1 MTMHTART
9 ILLAA
14 TLPLVAAAGMP
25 GQAAAAIPTSLSGS
39 WAMRGSGPAGLVA
52 AGGRIA
58 TLQVRQ
64 RGGALTIAIRSGT
77 RTYAAA
83 GTYDYPKPS
92 LRFSWRMPA
101 AGTVRF
107 TGSVQAGGSRAIG
120 NWIDDHGDDGG
131 VVLIRLR

>member
-14 TLPLVAAAGMP
+14 TLPLVAAAAIP
-25 GQAAAAIPTSLSGS
+25 SAAAAIPTSLSGS

-52 AGGRIA
+52 VGGRIA

-64 RGGALTIAIRSGT
+64 RGHALAIAIRSGT
-77 RTYAAA
+77 RTYAAT
-83 GTYDYPKPS
+83 GTYGYPTPT

-107 TGSVQAGGSRAIG
+107 TGSVQAGGARAIG

>member
-1 MTMHTART
+1 MTMHIART
-9 ILLAA
+9 IILAA
-14 TLPLVAAAGMP
+14 ALPLAANATGTAT
-25 GQAAAAIPTSLSGS
+25 AATRPASLSGS
-39 WAMRGSGPAGLVA
+39 WAMQGTGPAGFVA
-52 AGGRIA
+52 AGGRVA

-64 RGGALTIAIRSGT
+64 RGHALAIAIRSGT
-77 RTYAAA
+77 RTYAAT
-83 GTYDYPKPS
+83 GTYGYPTPT

-107 TGSVQAGGSRAIG
+107 TSSVQAGGARAIG